1 MRVCTDEELAA
12 LHRRAAL
19 LDVTIDVEE
28 GVQLSLATRH
38 QTDTA
43 VEHH

>member
-1 MRVCTDEELAA
+1 MRVCTDEEPAA
-12 LHRRAAL
+12 LHWRAGFV
-19 LDVTIDVEE
+19 DVTIDVEE